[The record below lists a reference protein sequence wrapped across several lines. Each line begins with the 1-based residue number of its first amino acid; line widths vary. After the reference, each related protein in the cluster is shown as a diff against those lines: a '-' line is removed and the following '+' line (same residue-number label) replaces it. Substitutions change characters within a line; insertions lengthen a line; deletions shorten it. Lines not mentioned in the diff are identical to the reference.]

1 MNPPKPPENGYQSR
15 VRTNVERLYRWSG
28 AWAAATVLM
37 GCGPAFLWNRASG
50 LTLLAVALDVAA
62 GVGMIL
68 AFQKFIA
75 ELDELQRKIFLNALA
90 IALGVGLIAGIPY
103 TVMAAYR
110 VIPFKADIAHLVVL
124 QGLTFIVSLLYG
136 MWRYR

>member
-1 MNPPKPPENGYQSR
+1 MNPSKPLENGYQSR
-15 VRTNVERLYRWSG
+15 VRTNVKQLYRWHR
-28 AWAAATVLM
+28 AYAVATVLM
-37 GCGPAFLWNRASG
+37 GAGPAFLWHMAPG
-50 LTLLAVALDVAA
+50 LTLLAAGLDVAV

-68 AFQKFIA
+68 ATRKFIV

-103 TVMAAYR
+103 TVIAAYH
-110 VIPFKADIAHLVVL
+110 VIPFKADIVHLVVL
-124 QGLTFIVSLLYG
+124 QGLTFIASLVYG